1 MAKVITFGEIM
12 LRLATPGYLRFS
24 QVRQFE
30 ATFGGGE
37 ANVAV
42 SLANYGLEAEFV
54 TRFPKSTVATITGI
68 GGLAAGTSSFLI
80 NKGAGMLFTYS
91 ENAGAAYSFL
101 GFEGKEAGYM
111 TVFCICAVA
120 YLVAWVFMKVL
131 VPVYKKIEL

>member
-1 MAKVITFGEIM
+1 MRLSYCKEKQKIVF
-12 LRLATPGYLRFS
+12 LRIFLVGRRTPYYSTIGDM
-24 QVRQFE
+24 
-30 ATFGGGE
+30 
-37 ANVAV
+37 
-42 SLANYGLEAEFV
+42 
-54 TRFPKSTVATITGI
+54 FPKSTVATITGI

-120 YLVAWVFMKVL
+120 YLIAWTFMKVL
-131 VPVYKKIEL
+131 VPVYKKIEA